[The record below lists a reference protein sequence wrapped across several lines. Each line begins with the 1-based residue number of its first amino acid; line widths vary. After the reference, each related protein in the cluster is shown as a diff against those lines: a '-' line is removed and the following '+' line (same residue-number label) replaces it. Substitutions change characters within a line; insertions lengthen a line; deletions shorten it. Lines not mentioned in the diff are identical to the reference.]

1 MRASDAEHRR
11 RPTRRQGTPG
21 ALGVPLE
28 NGAPASGSRW
38 LPLVAILI
46 AATAIV
52 LMAYAC
58 TSSAG
63 RTSDQEAEPA
73 ATHSENDPDRVTF
86 VAVGDN
92 LPEVAI
98 SEQADAAAG
107 EAGDGR
113 YDFRPLFAPI
123 RPYVA
128 QADLAY
134 MNQETHLGG
143 DDIGPQGYPSF
154 NVPDA
159 MADAVVDAGFDFVA
173 SASNHS
179 YDWGLYG
186 ALDHSCDV
194 WSKQPVAFTGTAR
207 SQEEADTL
215 AIVERDGIRFA
226 LLDYTYGLNG
236 FERSDVP
243 PYAVNFIDEDRIRTD
258 VARAKKQADV
268 VMVAMHWG
276 TENQTEPD
284 ADQLKY
290 AQLLAD
296 LDVDVI
302 LGSHPHVIG
311 PLTWIANSNG
321 SGHRTLCAY
330 SLGNFTSHHDAPHMI
345 NDLGG
350 MLTCDFVKAD
360 DGSIGIE
367 NVSWTPLVMHEQEG
381 AFAVYALKDYTPVL
395 ASAHNVL
402 SEEEDPIGWMKQTS
416 ADVVNSLGDNF
427 PINA

>member
-1 MRASDAEHRR
+1 M
-11 RPTRRQGTPG
+11 PP
-21 ALGVPLE
+21 E
-28 NGAPASGSRW
+28 NGAPVGDSRW

-46 AATAIV
+46 AATVIV

-63 RTSDQEAEPA
+63 QAANQEAEPT
-73 ATHSENDPDRVTF
+73 ATHPENDPDRVTF

-107 EAGDGR
+107 EAGDGL

-194 WSKQPVAFTGTAR
+194 WSKQPVTFTGTAR
-207 SQEEADTL
+207 NQEEADTL
-215 AIVERDGIRFA
+215 AIV
-226 LLDYTYGLNG
+226 
-236 FERSDVP
+236 
-243 PYAVNFIDEDRIRTD
+243 
-258 VARAKKQADV
+258 
-268 VMVAMHWG
+268 
-276 TENQTEPD
+276 
-284 ADQLKY
+284 
-290 AQLLAD
+290 
-296 LDVDVI
+296 
-302 LGSHPHVIG
+302 
-311 PLTWIANSNG
+311 
-321 SGHRTLCAY
+321 
-330 SLGNFTSHHDAPHMI
+330 
-345 NDLGG
+345 
-350 MLTCDFVKAD
+350 
-360 DGSIGIE
+360 
-367 NVSWTPLVMHEQEG
+367 
-381 AFAVYALKDYTPVL
+381 
-395 ASAHNVL
+395 
-402 SEEEDPIGWMKQTS
+402 
-416 ADVVNSLGDNF
+416 
-427 PINA
+427 

>member
-1 MRASDAEHRR
+1 M
-11 RPTRRQGTPG
+11 
-21 ALGVPLE
+21 PLE
-28 NGAPASGSRW
+28 NDAPASRSRW

-46 AATAIV
+46 AATVVV

-73 ATHSENDPDRVTF
+73 ATHPENDPDRVTF

-143 DDIGPQGYPSF
+143 GAIGPQGYPSF

-186 ALDHSCDV
+186 ALDHSGHTELIQRLSNLLRHEQVFPSSILGNVDNLLV
-194 WSKQPVAFTGTAR
+194 
-207 SQEEADTL
+207 
-215 AIVERDGIRFA
+215 RDGLSLKRDIA
-226 LLDYTYGLNG
+226 LIQYVIQYVIHSIIKHNTHLN
-236 FERSDVP
+236 ER
-243 PYAVNFIDEDRIRTD
+243 
-258 VARAKKQADV
+258 Q
-268 VMVAMHWG
+268 
-276 TENQTEPD
+276 
-284 ADQLKY
+284 
-290 AQLLAD
+290 
-296 LDVDVI
+296 
-302 LGSHPHVIG
+302 
-311 PLTWIANSNG
+311 PL
-321 SGHRTLCAY
+321 C
-330 SLGNFTSHHDAPHMI
+330 P
-345 NDLGG
+345 
-350 MLTCDFVKAD
+350 C
-360 DGSIGIE
+360 
-367 NVSWTPLVMHEQEG
+367 
-381 AFAVYALKDYTPVL
+381 LKDL
-395 ASAHNVL
+395 CR
-402 SEEEDPIGWMKQTS
+402 
-416 ADVVNSLGDNF
+416 
-427 PINA
+427 